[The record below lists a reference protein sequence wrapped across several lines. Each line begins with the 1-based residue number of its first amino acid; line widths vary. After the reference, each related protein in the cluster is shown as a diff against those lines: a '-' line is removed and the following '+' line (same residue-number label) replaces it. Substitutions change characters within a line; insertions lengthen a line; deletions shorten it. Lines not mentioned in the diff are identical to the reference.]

1 MMAASKIIPLY
12 RYPGS
17 YAREHGEL
25 EQFRASRQANIACKD
40 AIEKAINEQWDGF
53 GIPRGGVNEVLR
65 EFGKERVSYVLAATV
80 QSKSWD
86 ERFSGS
92 NQNWAKTVSVFEP
105 EEKRRAYAVSSHPAK
120 LDSFVDM
127 ARREMERER
136 KPSIRAQ
143 LAKKIPQD
151 RPKQKRP
158 IEREAR

>member
-1 MMAASKIIPLY
+1 MMAVSKIIPLY
-12 RYPGS
+12 RFPGS
-17 YAREHGEL
+17 YAREHGEM

-53 GIPRGGVNEVLR
+53 GIPRGGANEVLR
-65 EFGKERVSYVLAATV
+65 EFGKERVSYVLAATL

-86 ERFSGS
+86 ERFFSR

-105 EEKRRAYAVSSHPAK
+105 EENRRAFAVSSHPAK

-143 LAKKIPQD
+143 LAQQPAKTKGPPSKSVD
-151 RPKQKRP
+151 REVR
-158 IEREAR
+158 